1 MGLIKRLELNDILP
15 PFMDLM
21 IFPYRRHRSYKLS
34 LPVKKFILENA
45 SEVQSLPC
53 TLRWIYEAT
62 HPILP
67 RIKNEK
73 EI

>member
-1 MGLIKRLELNDILP
+1 
-15 PFMDLM
+15 M